1 MALNKNHYIQIAI
14 CTILTIIS
22 VVLFAWYYRE
32 YIAPQSYTI
41 GTITEGAY
49 KKLEIKDYISD
60 KDVLFSQNINDVS
73 FAVTNGRAL
82 YEYTFDS
89 QSFNGL
95 TKDYAILVNNDYLKC
110 TESAGRITASY
121 VINYFNVNNEIIATT
136 TINIE
141 FTFQSNSSNL
151 RVYFTEQNDNL
162 ALLMNYFKKN
172 DFIITLTESPFE
184 MDQVQTDDEYGRI
197 DCRVVVADDTSVY
210 AEYDGSLSLISNSS
224 ILVDRSGSLT
234 LFTVISADIDTITVD
249 TDGDYELEYDAS
261 SYEYKLTWSDANFIT
276 VSINAKGDNL

>member
-1 MALNKNHYIQIAI
+1 MALNKNHYIQLAI

-41 GTITEGAY
+41 GAITEGAY

-60 KDVLFSQNINDVS
+60 EDVIFSQNINDVS

-89 QSFNGL
+89 KSFNGL
-95 TKDYAILVNNDYLKC
+95 TKDYAIFVNNDYLKC
-110 TESAGRITASY
+110 NESAGRITATY
-121 VINYFNVNNEIIATT
+121 AINYLNVDNEVIATT
-136 TINIE
+136 NINID

-151 RVYFTEQNDNL
+151 RVYFTEQNDDL

-172 DFIITLTESPFE
+172 DFIITLTETPFV
-184 MDQVQTDDEYGRI
+184 MDKVQTNDEYGRI
-197 DCRVVVADDTSVY
+197 DCRVDVADDTSVY
-210 AEYDGSLSLISNSS
+210 AEYNGALTQISNSS
-224 ILVDRSGSLT
+224 ILVTRSGSLT
-234 LFTVISADIDTITVD
+234 LFTVISADIDSITVD
-249 TDGDYELEYDAS
+249 TDGEYELEYDSS
-261 SYEYKLTWSDANFIT
+261 SYEYTLTWSDANYIT
-276 VSINAKGDNL
+276 ISINAN